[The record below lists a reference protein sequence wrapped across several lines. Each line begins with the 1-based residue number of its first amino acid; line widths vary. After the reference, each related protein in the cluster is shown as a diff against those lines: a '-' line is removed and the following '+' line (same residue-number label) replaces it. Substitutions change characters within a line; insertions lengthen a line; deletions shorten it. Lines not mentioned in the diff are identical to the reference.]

1 MGVIVR
7 KNIVTF
13 SLVFTAADGSNTQ
26 PSAALV
32 NLSYNDLSGTAH
44 TAEVTLTL
52 TDGAWVGNWD
62 SSASGDGT
70 VYWMAYG
77 YGTLQASTQGLFEVG
92 ANPANTL

>member
-1 MGVIVR
+1 MGVIIR

-13 SLVFTAADGSNTQ
+13 SLVFTAADGSATQ
-26 PSAALV
+26 PSAAVV
-32 NLSYNDLSGTAH
+32 NVSYSDLSAVAH
-44 TAEVTLTL
+44 TTQIPLTN
-52 TDGAWVGNWD
+52 TNGAWIGSWD

-77 YGTLQASTQGLFEVG
+77 YGTLQASTQGSFEVG